1 MDRQDRQDEEK
12 RRARALRAHGVC
24 AEFQIDFLG
33 LRNRLK

>member
-12 RRARALRAHGVC
+12 RRARALREHEAC